1 MNVVVK
7 TVLVCFDILTKDCKI
22 LMDKYGN
29 LLSLVPETHHSS
41 IEETC
46 RKSIESVLKTDA
58 SWMPIKFLF
67 FTKYEDDL
75 NIYYGVLVPEQ
86 IVSLDDST
94 YWEKLD
100 KIINSEDIDEDI
112 QKAIWEAVRR
122 IK

>member
-1 MNVVVK
+1 MDVVVK
-7 TVLVCFDILTKDCKI
+7 TVLVCFDVLTKECKI

-29 LLSLVPETHHSS
+29 ILSMIPEFHHSS

-67 FTKYEDDL
+67 FTKRDNDL

-86 IVSLDDST
+86 IVILNNSV

-100 KIINSEDIDEDI
+100 KLINSEDVDEDI
-112 QKAIWEAVRR
+112 KEAIWEAVRK

>member
-1 MNVVVK
+1 
-7 TVLVCFDILTKDCKI
+7 
-22 LMDKYGN
+22 MDKYGN
-29 LLSLVPETHHSS
+29 LLSLIPETHHSS

>member
-1 MNVVVK
+1 MNVIVK
-7 TVLVCFDILTKDCKI
+7 TVLVCFDVLTQNCKI
-22 LMDKYGN
+22 LMDTYGN
-29 LLSLVPETHHSS
+29 LLSAIPETNHST

-58 SWMPIKFLF
+58 SWMPVKFLF

-75 NIYYGVLVPEQ
+75 NIYYGILVPEE
-86 IVSLDDST
+86 IVILNDSV

-100 KIINSEDIDEDI
+100 KLINSEDIDEDT
-112 QKAIWEAVRR
+112 QKAIWEAVRK